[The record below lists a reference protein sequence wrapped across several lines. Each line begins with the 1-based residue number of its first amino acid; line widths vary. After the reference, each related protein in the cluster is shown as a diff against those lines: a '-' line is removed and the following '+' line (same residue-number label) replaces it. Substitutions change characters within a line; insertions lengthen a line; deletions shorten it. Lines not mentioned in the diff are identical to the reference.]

1 MKKADEKEQIVSESL
16 LAQYQKYYR
25 IAYGYVHNE
34 ADAMDIVQEASY
46 KAIYHSNRLRNPQ
59 YVDTWIC
66 RIVMNAA
73 KEFLRKNR
81 NGEQELLTEGEVTE
95 EGFDNLDL
103 REAVSHLEQRDRQI
117 IELRYFEDMELSSIA
132 EILDENLSTVKS
144 RLYRAL
150 KKLKLELT
158 VD

>member
-1 MKKADEKEQIVSESL
+1 MKADEREQIVSESL

-46 KAIYHSNRLRNPQ
+46 KAIYHSKRLRKPE

-66 RIVMNAA
+66 RIVMNTA

-81 NGEQELLTEGEVTE
+81 NREEELLTEGEVTE
-95 EGFDNLDL
+95 EGFENLDL
-103 REAVSHLEQRDRQI
+103 RDAVAHLEQRDRQI
-117 IELRYFEDMELSSIA
+117 IELRYFEDMELSAIA
-132 EILDENLSTVKS
+132 EALDENLSTVKS